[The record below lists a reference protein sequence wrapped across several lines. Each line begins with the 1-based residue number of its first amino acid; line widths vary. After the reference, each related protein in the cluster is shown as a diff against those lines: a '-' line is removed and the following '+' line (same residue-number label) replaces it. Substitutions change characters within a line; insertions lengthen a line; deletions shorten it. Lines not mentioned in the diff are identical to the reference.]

1 MNETMFCMLMLAL
14 HPEID
19 QKLYDEIK
27 DYSNNGMNE
36 LDYETVKKMP
46 YLDMVVKET
55 LRLLPVVPI
64 VGRQCIQDV
73 ELGNLNLFCRTLFLS
88 HLILWQLKYVD

>member
-27 DYSNNGMNE
+27 IYSNNGTDD

-73 ELGNLNLFCRTLFLS
+73 VLGNLNLFCRTLFFCRHFGL
-88 HLILWQLKYVD
+88 